1 MMRNANTVNIK
12 SQGDYHHGDLR
23 AAAIAL
29 GLKKLAEQDV
39 PELGLRQIARELG
52 VSATALYRHFASK
65 DALLDALADEGVRQ
79 LGESQQRAIE
89 AANSDRLAFQATGEA
104 YVRWAVA
111 NPALFALTFARKSRS
126 DLTSARGGENEAFR
140 HLQSGISAVLPEL
153 GDGADR
159 AAAALHAWSLVHG
172 LSHLI
177 LAGQIDNDPA
187 IISAVV
193 SRTFG
198 LDHVSPDCA

>member
-1 MMRNANTVNIK
+1 MTRNANTVNIK

-23 AAAIAL
+23 SAALDL
-29 GLKKLAEQDV
+29 GLRKLAEQEV
-39 PELGLRQIARELG
+39 PDLGLRALARELG
-52 VSATALYRHFASK
+52 VSATALYRHFANK

-89 AANSDRLAFQATGEA
+89 EAGSERQAFQATGEA

-111 NPALFALTFARKSRS
+111 NPALFALTFARKVRS
-126 DLTSARGGENEAFR
+126 DLTNERGGDNQAFR

-177 LAGQIDNDPA
+177 LAGQIDNDPDK
-187 IISAVV
+187 IRSVI

-198 LDHVSPDCA
+198 LDRGSGDCA